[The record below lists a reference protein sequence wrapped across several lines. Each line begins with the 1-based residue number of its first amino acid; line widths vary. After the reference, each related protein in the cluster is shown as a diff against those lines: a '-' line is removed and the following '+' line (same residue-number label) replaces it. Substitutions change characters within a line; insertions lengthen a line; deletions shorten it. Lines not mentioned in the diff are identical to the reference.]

1 MGKKWRKLDNTAKIF
16 SMEDYTNNNTFRLSV
31 VLKEKIN
38 PSYLKDA
45 VIRTLIEYPSYK
57 VKIRVGFFWNYFEK
71 NDNDVIIEEENEMPC
86 ESIDFMMNN
95 DYLFKVTYFDKKI
108 NVDMCHMLT
117 DGMGGTIFIKSI
129 LYNYLNI
136 VKDMNLKVE
145 DKYYDAGYGRDQY
158 LRRYDKSM
166 FSVDKS
172 KNIYLIKDKYDIN
185 INKTYHYIIDV
196 DKFKNVSK
204 KYEVSVT
211 VLLTSL
217 YVLALYN
224 TVYDKNSKRDIY
236 INVPVD
242 MRKHFNVYAFSNFFT
257 CMDIKC
263 NINNSNVNFESILEQ
278 IKGEF
283 ANKLKIEN
291 LKGYLSRD
299 VKLGSNVA
307 IRLVPLFIK
316 KPVMKVLEKVVRRST
331 TTISNIGIFKVDER
345 YEKYI
350 DNVLV
355 VVNPGN
361 IQKVKCTVCSFKNKL
376 NVTINSNLVDD
387 KFEVEF
393 NRLLK
398 EYIGKIKIES
408 NVD

>member
-1 MGKKWRKLDNTAKIF
+1 MGRKWRKLDNTAKIF

-31 VLKEKIN
+31 VLKDKIN

-45 VIRTLIEYPSYK
+45 VIRTLIDYPSYK
-57 VKIRVGFFWNYFEK
+57 VKIRAGFFWNYFEK
-71 NDNDVIIEEENEMPC
+71 NDNDVIIEEESEMPC
-86 ESIDFMMNN
+86 QSINFVMNN

-117 DGMGGTIFIKSI
+117 DGMGGIIFIKSI
-129 LYNYLNI
+129 IYNYLNI
-136 VKDMNLKVE
+136 VKDLDIKIV

-172 KNIYLIKDKYDIN
+172 KHIFLIKDKYNID

-196 DKFKNVSK
+196 DMFKSVCK
-204 KYEVSVT
+204 KYDVSVT

-224 TVYDKNSKRDIY
+224 TVYDKKSGRDIY
-236 INVPVD
+236 INLPVD

-257 CMDIKC
+257 CMDIKS
-263 NINNSNVNFESILEQ
+263 NINRSNVDFNSILEQ
-278 IKGEF
+278 IKSEF
-283 ANKLKIEN
+283 SSKLKIEN

-316 KPVMKVLEKVVRRST
+316 KPIMKILEKVVRRST
-331 TTISNIGIFKVDER
+331 TTLSNIGIFHVDER

-361 IQKVKCTVCSFKNKL
+361 IQKVKCTVCSYKNKL
-376 NVTINSNLVDD
+376 NVTINSNLVDES
-387 KFEVEF
+387 FEKEF
-393 NRLLK
+393 NRLLE
-398 EYIGKIKIES
+398 EYIGKIKVES
-408 NVD
+408 NVN

>member
-1 MGKKWRKLDNTAKIF
+1 MGRKWRKLDNTAKIF

-31 VLKEKIN
+31 VLKEKVN

-45 VIRTLIEYPSYK
+45 VIRTLIDYPSYK
-57 VKIRVGFFWNYFEK
+57 VKIRAGFFWNYFEK
-71 NDNDVIIEEENEMPC
+71 NDNDVIIEEESEMPC
-86 ESIDFMMNN
+86 QSINFVMNN

-117 DGMGGTIFIKSI
+117 DGMGGVIFIKSI
-129 LYNYLNI
+129 IYNYLNI
-136 VKDMNLKVE
+136 KYDLDIKVE

-172 KNIYLIKDKYDIN
+172 KNIFLIKDKYNID

-196 DKFKNVSK
+196 DMFKKVCK
-204 KYEVSVT
+204 KYNVSVT

-224 TVYDKNSKRDIY
+224 TVYDKKSGRDIY
-236 INVPVD
+236 INLPVD

-257 CMDIKC
+257 CMDIKA
-263 NINNSNVNFESILEQ
+263 NINKGNVSFEGVLKQ
-278 IKGEF
+278 IKSEF
-283 ANKLKIEN
+283 GSKLKIEN

-299 VKLGSNVA
+299 VKLGTNVA

-316 KPVMKVLEKVVRRST
+316 KPIMKTLEKVVRRST
-331 TTISNIGIFKVDER
+331 TTLSNIGVFSVDDR

-355 VVNPGN
+355 LVNPGN
-361 IQKVKCTVCSFKNKL
+361 IQKVKCTICSFNGML
-376 NVTINSNLVDD
+376 NVTINSNLDNN

-393 NRLLK
+393 NRLLE
-398 EYIGKIKIES
+398 EYIGKIKVES
-408 NVD
+408 NVN

>member
-45 VIRTLIEYPSYK
+45 VIRTLIDYPSYK
-57 VKIRVGFFWNYFEK
+57 VKIRAGFFWNYFEK

-86 ESIDFMMNN
+86 ESINFVMNN

-129 LYNYLNI
+129 IYNYLNI
-136 VKDMNLKVE
+136 VKDMNIKIE

-172 KNIYLIKDKYDIN
+172 KNIFLIKDKYDIN
-185 INKTYHYIIDV
+185 VNKTYHYIISVNDIK
-196 DKFKNVSK
+196 DVSK
-204 KYEVSVT
+204 KYGVSIT

-224 TVYDKNSKRDIY
+224 TVYDKKSNKDIY

-257 CMDIKC
+257 CMDIKA
-263 NINNSNVNFESILEQ
+263 NINRSDVDFESVLEQ
-278 IKGEF
+278 IKNEF
-283 ANKLKIEN
+283 SSKLKIEN

-299 VKLGSNVA
+299 VKLGTNVA

-316 KPVMKVLEKVVRRST
+316 KPVMKVLEKVVRRT
-331 TTISNIGIFKVDER
+331 TTTMSNIGIFKVDER

-361 IQKVKCTVCSFKNKL
+361 IQKVKCTVCSFMDKL
-376 NVTINSNLVDD
+376 NVTINSNLNDD
-387 KFEVEF
+387 KFEKEF
-393 NRLLK
+393 NRLLE
-398 EYIGKIKIES
+398 EYIGKIKLES
-408 NVD
+408 NVN

>member
-1 MGKKWRKLDNTAKIF
+1 MGRKWRKLDNTAKIF

-31 VLKEKIN
+31 VLKEKVN

-45 VIRTLIEYPSYK
+45 VIRTLIDYPSYK
-57 VKIRVGFFWNYFEK
+57 VKIRAGFFWNYFEK
-71 NDNDVIIEEENEMPC
+71 NDNDVIIEEESEMPC
-86 ESIDFMMNN
+86 QSINFVMNN

-117 DGMGGTIFIKSI
+117 DGMGGVIFIKSI
-129 LYNYLNI
+129 IYNYLNI
-136 VKDMNLKVE
+136 KYDLDIKVE

-172 KNIYLIKDKYDIN
+172 KNIFLIKDKYNID

-196 DKFKNVSK
+196 DMFKKICK
-204 KYEVSVT
+204 KYNVSVT

-224 TVYDKNSKRDIY
+224 TVYDKESGRDIY

-257 CMDIKC
+257 CMDIKA
-263 NINNSNVNFESILEQ
+263 NINKGNVSFDSVLKQ
-278 IKGEF
+278 IKSEF
-283 ANKLKIEN
+283 GSKLKIEN

-299 VKLGSNVA
+299 VKLGTNVA

-316 KPVMKVLEKVVRRST
+316 KPIMKTLEKVVRRST
-331 TTISNIGIFKVDER
+331 TTLSNIGVFSVDDR

-350 DNVLV
+350 ENVLV
-355 VVNPGN
+355 LVNPGN
-361 IQKVKCTVCSFKNKL
+361 IQKVKCTICSFNGML
-376 NVTINSNLVDD
+376 NVTINSNLDNN

-393 NRLLK
+393 NRLLE
-398 EYIGKIKIES
+398 EYIGKIKVES
-408 NVD
+408 NVN

>member
-1 MGKKWRKLDNTAKIF
+1 MGRKWRKLDNTAKIF

-31 VLKEKIN
+31 VLKEKVN

-45 VIRTLIEYPSYK
+45 VIRTLIDYPSYK
-57 VKIRVGFFWNYFEK
+57 VKIRAGFFWNYFEK
-71 NDNDVIIEEENEMPC
+71 NDNDVIIEEESEMPC
-86 ESIDFMMNN
+86 QSINFVMNN

-117 DGMGGTIFIKSI
+117 DGMGGVIFIKSI
-129 LYNYLNI
+129 IYNYLNI
-136 VKDMNLKVE
+136 KYDLDIKVE

-172 KNIYLIKDKYDIN
+172 KNIFLIKDKYNID

-196 DKFKNVSK
+196 DMFKKVCK
-204 KYEVSVT
+204 KYNVSVT

-224 TVYDKNSKRDIY
+224 TVYDKKSGRDIY

-257 CMDIKC
+257 CMDIKA
-263 NINNSNVNFESILEQ
+263 NINKGNVSFDSVLKQ
-278 IKGEF
+278 IKSEF
-283 ANKLKIEN
+283 GSKLKIEN

-299 VKLGSNVA
+299 VKLGTNVA

-316 KPVMKVLEKVVRRST
+316 KPIMKTLEKVVRRST
-331 TTISNIGIFKVDER
+331 TTLSNIGVFSVDDR

-350 DNVLV
+350 ENVLV
-355 VVNPGN
+355 LVNPGN
-361 IQKVKCTVCSFKNKL
+361 IQKVKCTICSFNGML
-376 NVTINSNLVDD
+376 NVTINSNLDNN

-393 NRLLK
+393 NRLLE
-398 EYIGKIKIES
+398 EYIGKIKVES
-408 NVD
+408 NVS

>member
-45 VIRTLIEYPSYK
+45 VIRTLIDYPSYK
-57 VKIRVGFFWNYFEK
+57 VKIRAGFFWNYFEK

-86 ESIDFMMNN
+86 ESINLVMNN
-95 DYLFKVTYFDKKI
+95 DYLFKVSYFDKKI

-129 LYNYLNI
+129 IYNYLNI
-136 VKDMNLKVE
+136 VKDMNIKIE

-172 KNIYLIKDKYDIN
+172 KNIFLIKDKYDIN
-185 INKTYHYIIDV
+185 VNKTYHYIISVNDI
-196 DKFKNVSK
+196 KEVSK
-204 KYEVSVT
+204 KYGVSIT

-224 TVYDKNSKRDIY
+224 TVYDKKSNKDIY

-257 CMDIKC
+257 CMDIKA
-263 NINNSNVNFESILEQ
+263 NINISDVDFESVLEQ
-278 IKGEF
+278 IKNEF
-283 ANKLKIEN
+283 SSKLKIEN

-299 VKLGSNVA
+299 VKLGTNVA

-316 KPVMKVLEKVVRRST
+316 KPVMKVLEKVVRRT
-331 TTISNIGIFKVDER
+331 TTTMSNISIFKVDER

-361 IQKVKCTVCSFKNKL
+361 IQKVKCTVCSFMDKL
-376 NVTINSNLVDD
+376 NVTINSNLNDD
-387 KFEVEF
+387 KFEKEF
-393 NRLLK
+393 NRLLE
-398 EYIGKIKIES
+398 EYIGKIKLES
-408 NVD
+408 NVN

>member
-1 MGKKWRKLDNTAKIF
+1 MGRKWRKLDNTAKIF

-31 VLKEKIN
+31 VLKEKVN

-45 VIRTLIEYPSYK
+45 VIRTLIDYPSYK
-57 VKIRVGFFWNYFEK
+57 VKIRAGFFWNYFEK
-71 NDNDVIIEEENEMPC
+71 NDNDVIIEEESEMPC
-86 ESIDFMMNN
+86 QSINFVMNN

-117 DGMGGTIFIKSI
+117 DGMGGVIFIKSI
-129 LYNYLNI
+129 IYNYLNI
-136 VKDMNLKVE
+136 KYDLDIKVE

-172 KNIYLIKDKYDIN
+172 KNIFLIKDKYNID

-196 DKFKNVSK
+196 DMFKKVCK
-204 KYEVSVT
+204 KYDVSVT

-224 TVYDKNSKRDIY
+224 TVYDKKSGRDIY
-236 INVPVD
+236 INLPVD

-257 CMDIKC
+257 CMDIKA
-263 NINNSNVNFESILEQ
+263 NINKGNVSFDSVLKQ
-278 IKGEF
+278 IKSEF
-283 ANKLKIEN
+283 GSKLKIEN

-299 VKLGSNVA
+299 VKLGTNVA

-316 KPVMKVLEKVVRRST
+316 KPIMKTLEKVVRRST
-331 TTISNIGIFKVDER
+331 TTLSNIGVFSVDDR

-350 DNVLV
+350 ENVLV
-355 VVNPGN
+355 LVNPGN
-361 IQKVKCTVCSFKNKL
+361 IQKVKCTICSFNGML
-376 NVTINSNLVDD
+376 NVTINSNLDNN

-393 NRLLK
+393 NRLLE
-398 EYIGKIKIES
+398 EYIGKIKVES
-408 NVD
+408 NVN

>member
-1 MGKKWRKLDNTAKIF
+1 MGRKWRKLDNTAKIF

-31 VLKEKIN
+31 VLKEKVN

-45 VIRTLIEYPSYK
+45 VIRTLIDYPSYK
-57 VKIRVGFFWNYFEK
+57 VKIRAGFFWNYFEK
-71 NDNDVIIEEENEMPC
+71 NDNDVIIEEESEMPC
-86 ESIDFMMNN
+86 QSINFVMNN

-117 DGMGGTIFIKSI
+117 DGMGGVIFIKSI
-129 LYNYLNI
+129 IYNYLNI
-136 VKDMNLKVE
+136 KYDLDIKVE

-172 KNIYLIKDKYDIN
+172 KNIFLIKDKYNID

-196 DKFKNVSK
+196 DMFKKVCK
-204 KYEVSVT
+204 KYNVSVT

-224 TVYDKNSKRDIY
+224 TVYDKKSGRDIY
-236 INVPVD
+236 INLPVD

-257 CMDIKC
+257 CMDIKA
-263 NINNSNVNFESILEQ
+263 NINKGNVSFDSVLKQ
-278 IKGEF
+278 IKSEF
-283 ANKLKIEN
+283 GSKLKIEN

-299 VKLGSNVA
+299 VKLGTNVA

-316 KPVMKVLEKVVRRST
+316 KPIMKTLEKVVRRST
-331 TTISNIGIFKVDER
+331 TTLSNIGVFSVDDR

-350 DNVLV
+350 ENVLV
-355 VVNPGN
+355 LVNPGN
-361 IQKVKCTVCSFKNKL
+361 IQKVKCTICSFNGML
-376 NVTINSNLVDD
+376 NVTINSNLDNN

-393 NRLLK
+393 NRLLE
-398 EYIGKIKIES
+398 EYIGKIKVES
-408 NVD
+408 NVN

>member
-1 MGKKWRKLDNTAKIF
+1 MGRKWRKLDNTAKIF

-31 VLKEKIN
+31 VLKEKVN

-45 VIRTLIEYPSYK
+45 VIRTLIDYPSYK
-57 VKIRVGFFWNYFEK
+57 VKIRAGFFWNYFEK
-71 NDNDVIIEEENEMPC
+71 NDNDVIIEEESEMPC
-86 ESIDFMMNN
+86 QSINFVMNN

-117 DGMGGTIFIKSI
+117 DGMGGVIFIKSI
-129 LYNYLNI
+129 IYNYLNI
-136 VKDMNLKVE
+136 KYDLDIKVE

-172 KNIYLIKDKYDIN
+172 KNIFLIKDKYNID

-196 DKFKNVSK
+196 DMFKKVCK
-204 KYEVSVT
+204 KYNVSVT

-224 TVYDKNSKRDIY
+224 TVYDKKSGRDIY
-236 INVPVD
+236 INLPVD

-257 CMDIKC
+257 CMDIKA
-263 NINNSNVNFESILEQ
+263 NINKGNVSFDSVLKQ
-278 IKGEF
+278 IKSEF
-283 ANKLKIEN
+283 GSKLKIEN

-299 VKLGSNVA
+299 VKLGTNVA

-316 KPVMKVLEKVVRRST
+316 KPIMKTLEKVVRRST
-331 TTISNIGIFKVDER
+331 TTLSNIGVFSVDDR

-355 VVNPGN
+355 LVNPGN
-361 IQKVKCTVCSFKNKL
+361 IQKVKCTICSFNGML
-376 NVTINSNLVDD
+376 NVTINSNLDNN

-393 NRLLK
+393 NRLLE
-398 EYIGKIKIES
+398 EYIGKIKVES
-408 NVD
+408 NVN

>member
-45 VIRTLIEYPSYK
+45 VIRTLIDYPSYK
-57 VKIRVGFFWNYFEK
+57 VKIRAGFFWNYFEK

-86 ESIDFMMNN
+86 ESINFVMNN

-129 LYNYLNI
+129 IYNYLNI
-136 VKDMNLKVE
+136 VKDMNIKIE

-172 KNIYLIKDKYDIN
+172 KNIFLIKDKYDIN
-185 INKTYHYIIDV
+185 VNKTYHYIISVNDI
-196 DKFKNVSK
+196 KEVSK
-204 KYEVSVT
+204 KYGVSIT

-224 TVYDKNSKRDIY
+224 TVYDKKSNKDIY

-257 CMDIKC
+257 CMDIKA
-263 NINNSNVNFESILEQ
+263 NINRSDVDFESVLEQ
-278 IKGEF
+278 IKNEF
-283 ANKLKIEN
+283 SSKLKIEN

-299 VKLGSNVA
+299 VKLGTNVA

-331 TTISNIGIFKVDER
+331 TTMSNIGIFKVDER

-361 IQKVKCTVCSFKNKL
+361 IQKVKCTVCSFMDKL
-376 NVTINSNLVDD
+376 NVTINSNLNDD
-387 KFEVEF
+387 KFEKEF
-393 NRLLK
+393 NRLLE
-398 EYIGKIKIES
+398 EYIGKIKLES
-408 NVD
+408 NVN

>member
-45 VIRTLIEYPSYK
+45 VIRTLIDYPSYK
-57 VKIRVGFFWNYFEK
+57 VKIRAGFFWNYFEK

-86 ESIDFMMNN
+86 ESINFVMNN

-129 LYNYLNI
+129 IYNYLNI
-136 VKDMNLKVE
+136 VKDMNIKIE

-172 KNIYLIKDKYDIN
+172 KNIFLIKDKYDIN
-185 INKTYHYIIDV
+185 VNKTYHYIISVNDI
-196 DKFKNVSK
+196 KEVSK
-204 KYEVSVT
+204 KYGVSIT

-217 YVLALYN
+217 YVLTLYN
-224 TVYDKNSKRDIY
+224 TVYDKKSNKDIY

-257 CMDIKC
+257 CMDIKA
-263 NINNSNVNFESILEQ
+263 NINRSDVDFESVLEQ
-278 IKGEF
+278 IKNEF
-283 ANKLKIEN
+283 SSKLKIEN

-299 VKLGSNVA
+299 VKLGTNVA

-331 TTISNIGIFKVDER
+331 TTMSNIGIFKVDER

-361 IQKVKCTVCSFKNKL
+361 IQKVKCTVCSFMDKL
-376 NVTINSNLVDD
+376 NVTINSNLNDD
-387 KFEVEF
+387 KFEKEF
-393 NRLLK
+393 NRLLE
-398 EYIGKIKIES
+398 EYIGKIKLES
-408 NVD
+408 NVN